1 MQVVTDT
8 LRNSF
13 RRGVDVEAH
22 KRLQWQH
29 REQQERERRQ
39 KQNEVDQGESDFIDL
54 AAVIITNE
62 QAELFRSEIDTYQ
75 LVTVE
80 ALEENRK
87 AIELVR
93 ERLERFMDQAHRL
106 DYGRRVFKTE
116 DGLRVFDEFG
126 AELPTDIIDPDEIPD
141 HLPRWEVVKDALDE
155 LERLE
160 ADQTELLEFQA
171 DLDEAQDLLD
181 SGAMTQ
187 EQFDSLRERLA
198 SDAPETVKSR
208 VDGMKPTSEAS
219 ASSPAL
225 NTDIDLD
232 AELAAM
238 PLAKPL
244 APGGTG

>member
-1 MQVVTDT
+1 MQVVAHS
-8 LRNSF
+8 LRSTF

-22 KRLQWQH
+22 RRLQWQL
-29 REQQERERRQ
+29 REQQEREQRQ
-39 KQNEVDQGESDFIDL
+39 KQNEVNQGESDFIDL

-62 QAELFRSEIDTYQ
+62 QAQMFQSEIDTYQ
-75 LVTVE
+75 LATVE

-93 ERLERFMDQAHRL
+93 ERLERFMEQAHRL
-106 DYGRRVFKTE
+106 DDGRRVFKTE

-126 AELPTDIIDPDEIPD
+126 VELPADIIAPDEIPD

-160 ADQTELLEFQA
+160 AEQTELLDFQA

-181 SGAMTQ
+181 GGAMTQ
-187 EQFDSLRERLA
+187 EQFDKLRERLA
-198 SDAPETVKSR
+198 SDAPDTVTSR

-244 APGGTG
+244 VPGGAG